1 MVNRQ
6 VQKLG
11 YLPLEL
17 VVLAEPVELLELV
30 ELEEQELMSFRACLA
45 FA

>member
-17 VVLAEPVELLELV
+17 AVLAEPVELVEMADLV
-30 ELEEQELMSFRACLA
+30 ELLL
-45 FA
+45 